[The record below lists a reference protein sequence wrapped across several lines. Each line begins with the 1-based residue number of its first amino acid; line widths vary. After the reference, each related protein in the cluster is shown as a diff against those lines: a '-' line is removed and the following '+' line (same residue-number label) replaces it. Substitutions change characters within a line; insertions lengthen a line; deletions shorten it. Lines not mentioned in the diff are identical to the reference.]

1 MAESVSAAKAKIEK
15 MHADV
20 MRKNFFQILGVD
32 PDADAERIKA
42 SYHLLAKRWHSDA
55 YTGVDLG
62 DAKEKLDEIFQRIG
76 EAYETLT
83 NPTKRNE
90 YLILLDRQQKGMAT
104 DVNQILYA
112 EQIFDEALA
121 NMKRR
126 EWAKALEAVDK
137 AIELNPDD
145 QLYKATKG
153 WITFHLHKRDD
164 DKVKEAIGLLKQA
177 IKAQQNLPIAYS
189 YIGQIYF
196 AREEHAEARKWF
208 KKCLEWDSQNVEAAR
223 LLRLVNS
230 REEKKKAGLGGF
242 FGKLFGGKGKK

>member
-1 MAESVSAAKAKIEK
+1 

-20 MRKNFFQILGVD
+20 MRKNYFQVLGVD
-32 PDADAERIKA
+32 VDADVERIRA

-55 YTGVDLG
+55 YTGMDLG
-62 DAKEKLDEIFQRIG
+62 DSKTKLDEIFQRIG

-83 NPTKRNE
+83 NPQKRGE

-112 EQIFDEALA
+112 EQVFDEALA
-121 NMKRR
+121 NMRR
-126 EWAKALEAVDK
+126 RDWAKALELVEKAV
-137 AIELNPDD
+137 ELNPDD

-153 WITFHLHKRDD
+153 WVTFHLHKRNEG
-164 DKVKEAIGLLKQA
+164 KVKEAVEILKQA
-177 IKAQQNLPIAYS
+177 VKAQENLPIAYS
-189 YIGQIYF
+189 YIGQIHF
-196 AREEHAEARKWF
+196 AREEHAEAKKWF
-208 KKCLEWDSQNVEAAR
+208 KKCLEWDSNNVEAAR

-230 REEKKKAGLGGF
+230 RQEKKNAGLGGF